1 MNEIFNIY
9 CDETCH
15 LENDGIPVMLL
26 GAVVCPE
33 LKAREIAIRVK
44 EIKLEFGLPGDFEI
58 KWTKVSQGQL
68 PFYQRIVDYFFDDDD
83 LRFRALLI
91 PNKRALD
98 HGRFAQ
104 DHDEWYYKMY
114 FQMLKA
120 IFNESNRYRIYID
133 IKDTLG
139 VRKIA
144 KLHDVLCHN
153 IYDFDRNIIE
163 RLQQIRSP
171 ESALLQLAD
180 LLIGAVG
187 YHNRGLEGSRAKRA
201 LIDRIKQRTGYTL
214 ERSTLVNARK
224 FNLFRWE
231 AQTGE

>member
-1 MNEIFNIY
+1 MNEVFNIY

-15 LENDGIPVMLL
+15 LENAAIPVMLL

-33 LKAREIAIRVK
+33 LKAREVAIRVK
-44 EIKLEFGLPGDFEI
+44 EIKLEFGLPSDFEI

-83 LRFRALLI
+83 LRFRGLLI
-91 PNKRALD
+91 PDKGALD
-98 HGRFAQ
+98 HGRFGQ

-139 VRKIA
+139 VTKIA
-144 KLHDVLCHN
+144 KLHDVLCNN

-163 RLQQIRSP
+163 RLQQIRSH
-171 ESALLQLAD
+171 ESSLLQLAD

-187 YHNRGLEGSRAKRA
+187 YHNRGLEGSRAKRT

-214 ERSTLVNARK
+214 ERSTLVSARK
-224 FNLFRWE
+224 FNLFRWD
-231 AQTGE
+231 AQRGE